1 MEFAATE
8 AKMTNIK
15 EQSEGICPSCE
26 AQLELGEGIVEGDTF
41 KDLAVVYPQASPA
54 FTIND
59 ADQCS
64 KWNHFV
70 LTNNMLEKSNMKNY
84 YSMNFCYR
92 SNLRVFRFEFVYQN

>member
-41 KDLAVVYPQASPA
+41 SRDAKCPQCDFEGKQIYDL
-54 FTIND
+54 
-59 ADQCS
+59 
-64 KWNHFV
+64 
-70 LTNNMLEKSNMKNY
+70 
-84 YSMNFCYR
+84 
-92 SNLRVFRFEFVYQN
+92 VFSEIIEM